1 MKRYYL
7 TLELYNNK
15 ELKAAYTAKYTC
27 LKNK

>member
-15 ELKAAYTAKYTC
+15 ELKTAYAEKYTC

>member
-7 TLELYNNK
+7 TLKLYNNK
-15 ELKAAYTAKYTC
+15 ELKAAYAEKYTC